1 MSPPDLDSDRTMP
14 GQARAASEPGFFEKL
29 LLFFVGGGDPE
40 REKRRLL
47 KQIARSLKKQRF
59 KFYRPKGEE
68 ALPAMARFF
77 FEIYKVVG
85 PARNLIANAPE
96 SSALKSIVVENYLS
110 ESQKQVREEFDEAAI
125 RERASNI
132 PARELANQLKE
143 SMVRFFSDFDSP
155 IVKRINSVY
164 SSLLDF
170 VRFASYDYYFVLRKF
185 DSSLQEGNFSGN
197 PKFEIISIEYVADDL
212 KDFLEVSFPID
223 RDAGWEE
230 VFDLLNQYRGIEVIS
245 RPAWKKLQSTID
257 EVKKSGVLNLIIQHA
272 GQDPFYKPAVSVTS
286 ERIVEPYLNKI
297 KTQTETTLQK
307 ILHER
312 RNQKIEQ
319 LVKTVFGT
327 IAVSRT
333 KNYTEKASVVFAKRM
348 VAGFTRTEP
357 VNYLKAFL
365 LDYFKKDIRELH
377 DLLIVRGSWSTT
389 ILSQQFSEAYHQTM
403 TIAESIVTFDDSLAD
418 EGELG
423 MKLRKAMGR
432 IVDRDPGSNK
442 LLRTQLD
449 EVNRMAQQ
457 MINEAAQNLIVIAK
471 NLRSILDDHERTERE
486 LLLNWKELESLS
498 EEPIKT
504 RIVVIYKK
512 IYYFVQ
518 LMQIFVKSQ

>member
-1 MSPPDLDSDRTMP
+1 
-14 GQARAASEPGFFEKL
+14 
-29 LLFFVGGGDPE
+29 
-40 REKRRLL
+40 
-47 KQIARSLKKQRF
+47 
-59 KFYRPKGEE
+59 
-68 ALPAMARFF
+68 
-77 FEIYKVVG
+77 
-85 PARNLIANAPE
+85 
-96 SSALKSIVVENYLS
+96 
-110 ESQKQVREEFDEAAI
+110 
-125 RERASNI
+125 
-132 PARELANQLKE
+132 
-143 SMVRFFSDFDSP
+143 
-155 IVKRINSVY
+155 
-164 SSLLDF
+164 
-170 VRFASYDYYFVLRKF
+170 
-185 DSSLQEGNFSGN
+185 
-197 PKFEIISIEYVADDL
+197 
-212 KDFLEVSFPID
+212 
-223 RDAGWEE
+223 
-230 VFDLLNQYRGIEVIS
+230 
-245 RPAWKKLQSTID
+245 
-257 EVKKSGVLNLIIQHA
+257 
-272 GQDPFYKPAVSVTS
+272 
-286 ERIVEPYLNKI
+286 
-297 KTQTETTLQK
+297 
-307 ILHER
+307 
-312 RNQKIEQ
+312 
-319 LVKTVFGT
+319 
-327 IAVSRT
+327 
-333 KNYTEKASVVFAKRM
+333 M

-471 NLRSILDDHERTERE
+471 NLRSILDDHERTEHE

-504 RIVVIYKK
+504 RIVAVYKK